1 MIVAAHKKGARN
13 MTSRRIA
20 VVIVLAAGLAG
31 CGGSGSGV
39 SPANYRAS
47 VNKICADYN
56 AKITA
61 LPASTENSISGLT
74 QVEGDA
80 AAGLHQI
87 RALKPPSPM
96 SAGVDKW
103 LDSLSQS
110 YTDASDAISALKS
123 GNDARAKSSALA
135 GSAQNTKNNAEAR
148 SLGLTNCAANPQP
161 SNS

>member
-1 MIVAAHKKGARN
+1 
-13 MTSRRIA
+13 MTSRRVAITIA
-20 VVIVLAAGLAG
+20 IGLAGCLAG
-31 CGGSGSGV
+31 CGGSGSAV

-47 VNKICADYN
+47 VNKVCANYN

-61 LPASTENSISGLT
+61 LPASVENTISGLT
-74 QVEGDA
+74 RVEGDA

-87 RALKPPSPM
+87 KALKPPSSM

-110 YTDASDAISALKS
+110 YTDASEAISALKS
-123 GNDARAKSSALA
+123 GNDAQAKSSALA

-148 SLGLTNCAANPQP
+148 SLGLASCAANPQP
-161 SNS
+161 SGS